1 MKFYHNLYLKCDVLI
16 LADIFEKFRNNS
28 LKKYGLC
35 LSHEFSAP
43 ALSWAVML
51 SIKKVER
58 ELISE
63 ADMYLFIEKGMSG
76 GVPYMSKRHSNVNN
90 KYLKSYDTKQ
100 EPKYIIY
107 LNASYLYGYEIFKFL
122 STGKFRW
129 IDPKDFDFSKYK
141 KKKKFKW
148 LCCRS

>member
-28 LKKYGLC
+28 LKKYRLC

-100 EPKYIIY
+100 
-107 LNASYLYGYEIFKFL
+107 
-122 STGKFRW
+122 
-129 IDPKDFDFSKYK
+129 
-141 KKKKFKW
+141 
-148 LCCRS
+148 